1 MKVLQQSVDKLNAI
15 LKVEIKSE
23 DYQNIVKA
31 SLEKHRKS
39 AKVPG
44 FRPGKVPL
52 GMIQK
57 QYGKSVLAEELNKMA
72 NDTLYK
78 YITEEKLEILGN
90 PIPTANETFKGD
102 MENPGDF
109 EFSYE
114 IGFSPKFEIPT
125 ASRRGIEYFS
135 VKVDDKLISS
145 QIEDLRRRYGKLE
158 STEIV
163 ADKDMVMGL
172 FRELDSSGE
181 PKDNGVENNS
191 TISMEFLKDKK
202 AIKSLIGLK
211 VDDSLV
217 LDPKAVAKD
226 AKDLASMLN
235 IKEEDLSGISSAFKF
250 TVNDIKRMQLADLNE
265 DLYAKLFPNQEVSSE
280 AELKTKVTSDLE
292 NMFKADSDRLFT
304 QTVYDYLM
312 DKTKI
317 ELPEDFLKRWIKISN
332 DKPIDDETLNK
343 EFDSY
348 LKSMKWQLIQG
359 RIFKENDIQIS
370 NEEVVEFTKSLLIS
384 NYAQYGMP
392 APEDKELTETAMGL
406 LKDKEQVNGIYD
418 RITEKKL
425 SDYFQANVPMKEKK
439 LSYDDFVKKASNK
452 K

>member
-23 DYQNIVKA
+23 DYQNKVKA
-31 SLEKHRKS
+31 SLEKYRKS
-39 AKVPG
+39 AKVAG
-44 FRPGKVPL
+44 FRPGKVPF

-57 QYGKSVLAEELNKMA
+57 QYGKSVLAEELNKLA
-72 NDTLYK
+72 NDSLYK

-90 PIPTANETFKGD
+90 PIPTKDETFKGD

-114 IGFSPKFEIPT
+114 IGFSPKFDIPIS
-125 ASRRGIEYFS
+125 SRKSIEYFA
-135 VKVDDKLISS
+135 VKVDDKLIAN
-145 QIEDLRRRYGKLE
+145 QIEDLRRRYGKME
-158 STEIV
+158 STTEV
-163 ADKDMVMGL
+163 GDKDMVMGL

-181 PKDNGVENNS
+181 PKENGIENNS

-202 AIKSLIGLK
+202 AIKSIKGMK

-217 LDPKAVAKD
+217 LDPKSVAKD
-226 AKDLASMLN
+226 EKDLASMLGV
-235 IKEEDLSGISSAFKF
+235 EESALADVSKKFKF
-250 TVNDIKRMQLADLNE
+250 TVNDIKRMELAELNT
-265 DLYAKLFPNQEVSSE
+265 DLYDKLFPNQNVRTEE
-280 AELKTKVTSDLE
+280 EMKAKVVSDLE
-292 NMFKADSDRLFT
+292 NMFKTDSDRLFT
-304 QTVYDYLM
+304 QTVYDFLM
-312 DKTKI
+312 DKTKMT
-317 ELPEDFLKRWIKISN
+317 LPESFLKRWIKLSN
-332 DKPIDDETLNK
+332 EKPIDDDTLNK
-343 EFDSY
+343 EFDGY
-348 LKSMKWQLIQG
+348 LKSMKWQLIQSK
-359 RIFKENDIQIS
+359 IFKENDIQIS
-370 NEEVVEFTKSLLIS
+370 NDEVMDFTKSLLVS

-392 APEDKELTETAMGL
+392 APDDKELTETAMRL

-439 LSYDDFVKKASNK
+439 LSYDDFVKKASK

>member
-57 QYGKSVLAEELNKMA
+57 QYGKSVLAGELNKMA

-235 IKEEDLSGISSAFKF
+235 IKEEDLSGISSTFKF

>member
-1 MKVLQQSVDKLNAI
+1 
-15 LKVEIKSE
+15 
-23 DYQNIVKA
+23 
-31 SLEKHRKS
+31 
-39 AKVPG
+39 
-44 FRPGKVPL
+44 
-52 GMIQK
+52 
-57 QYGKSVLAEELNKMA
+57 
-72 NDTLYK
+72 
-78 YITEEKLEILGN
+78 
-90 PIPTANETFKGD
+90 
-102 MENPGDF
+102 
-109 EFSYE
+109 
-114 IGFSPKFEIPT
+114 
-125 ASRRGIEYFS
+125 
-135 VKVDDKLISS
+135 
-145 QIEDLRRRYGKLE
+145 
-158 STEIV
+158 
-163 ADKDMVMGL
+163 
-172 FRELDSSGE
+172 
-181 PKDNGVENNS
+181 
-191 TISMEFLKDKK
+191 MEFLKDKK

-235 IKEEDLSGISSAFKF
+235 IKEEDLSGISSTFKF

-292 NMFKADSDRLFT
+292 NMFKADSDRQFT